1 MKLSERFLR
10 GAAVLAVAATIAAP
24 AGATS
29 LVRAGLDRLV
39 ADNGSIVVGEVLE
52 ANSYW
57 NAEGSFMLTDV
68 RIAPV
73 ETLKGAA
80 QSGEFTVTLMGG
92 RIGDLT
98 TLIIGGAE
106 LVPGNAYLLFLN
118 REDLPGAKQT
128 LTVRE
133 HSQGVF
139 SLKQTTDGLRAISQ
153 ASRQPLVP
161 DASGSMEA
169 PGGKYGMPFTNMVR
183 AIREISQRT
192 KGN

>member
-10 GAAVLAVAATIAAP
+10 GAAVLTVAATIAAP

-39 ADNGSIVVGEVLE
+39 ADNGAIVVGEVLE

-139 SLKQTTDGLRAISQ
+139 NLKQTADGLRAVSQ

-169 PGGKYGMPFTNMVR
+169 PGGRFGMPFTNMVR
-183 AIREISQRT
+183 AIREIGQRT